1 MPKIVKYQGDVR
13 NLRVYKLSQIISYI
27 TEQFVRRYLR
37 QGSRTIDQMQQA
49 ARSCKQNI
57 VEGSLAAATSK
68 EAEIKLTN
76 VASASL
82 GELEEDY
89 IDYIN
94 FNNHEIWSVSHPR
107 INQLRHYLQTPEFER
122 DYKTIIERLSSEELC
137 NLMITL
143 IRQTRYLLSKMIES
157 QEKRFV
163 EEGGIREA
171 MSQARVQHRNNLKGQ

>member
-1 MPKIVKYQGDVR
+1 MNKIVKYRGDVR

-57 VEGSLAAATSK
+57 VEGSMAAPTSK

-76 VASASL
+76 VANASL

-89 IDYIN
+89 IDYLN
-94 FNNHEIWSVSHPR
+94 FNNLEIWEISHPR
-107 INQLRHYLQTPEFER
+107 IEKLREYLKTQAFEN
-122 DYKTIIERLSSEELC
+122 DYKIICDRVNSEEMC

-143 IRQTRYLLSKMIES
+143 IRQTRYLLSKMIDS
-157 QEKRFV
+157 QEKRFI

-171 MSQARVQHRNNLKGQ
+171 MSQARISHRNKSS